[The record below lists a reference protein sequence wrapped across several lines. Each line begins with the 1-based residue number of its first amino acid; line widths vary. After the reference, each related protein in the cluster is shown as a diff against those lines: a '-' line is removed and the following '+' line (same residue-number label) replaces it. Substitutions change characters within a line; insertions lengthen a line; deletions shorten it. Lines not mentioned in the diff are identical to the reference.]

1 MVTLFCGFGYMV
13 VLLFVLICLWL
24 RKKGVA
30 RFSALQRFKD
40 NLVSVRKMHG
50 FSQDELAEKIGV
62 SRQTLSKY
70 ETGES
75 LPDIERCKLLAEV
88 LDVSLDDLVN
98 YYRKNSNNLD
108 LDVPPKGKH
117 VFGITKVGEK
127 GQIVI
132 PAKARKIFDIQ
143 PGDNLILLGDESQG
157 IAIIKEKRLVEILNS
172 I

>member
-1 MVTLFCGFGYMV
+1 M
-13 VLLFVLICLWL
+13 
-24 RKKGVA
+24 
-30 RFSALQRFKD
+30 FKD

-88 LDVSLDDLVN
+88 LDVSLDELVN
-98 YYRKNSNNLD
+98 YDRENSNNLG
-108 LDVPPKGKH
+108 LGVPPKGKY

-143 PGDNLILLGDESQG
+143 PGDNLIILGDESQG
-157 IAIIKEKRLVEILNS
+157 IAIIKEKRLVEILNGKE
-172 I
+172 

>member
-1 MVTLFCGFGYMV
+1 MKEINIGR
-13 VLLFVLICLWL
+13 VLIKN
-24 RKKGVA
+24 RHKRGIT
-30 RFSALQRFKD
+30 
-40 NLVSVRKMHG
+40 
-50 FSQDELAEKIGV
+50 QDELANHLGV
-62 SRQTLSKY
+62 SKGAVSKW

-75 LPDIERCKLLAEV
+75 LPDIEKCKLLAEV

-98 YYRKNSNNLD
+98 YDRENSND
-108 LDVPPKGKH
+108 LGLGVPPKGKH

-157 IAIIKEKRLVEILNS
+157 IAIIKEKRLVEILNGNE
-172 I
+172 